1 MTPDPGRQLGDR
13 ALVDRALA
21 GRALSVHAAAEDR
34 PTRIALIAPDGRR
47 WTWSELSTEV
57 SAVEPETV
65 PGSGILT
72 ATSTPTT
79 VVRILASIERALPVV
94 PVDPR
99 LSGPEQ
105 RARIELL
112 ERDRG
117 TGAAGVEVETRSPD
131 DRRPLAVLFT
141 SGSSGTPRAVEL
153 SRAAFVA
160 SAWAS
165 EQRLGWTD
173 DDRWLCVLPLAH
185 VGGLSILIRCLV
197 ARRTIVL
204 LERFD
209 AELVSQVIERERVT
223 IASFVPTM
231 LSRLLALDPAWRAPS
246 SLRAVLLGGAAA
258 PDDLWADALCRGL
271 PLLETWGMTET
282 CSQVATAIPGES
294 PRSPVP
300 LRGWSV
306 RSRDGRLEVKG
317 AALLTRYIGRDEDCN
332 GGAGDGGDRP
342 EPSPLSADGWFSTGD
357 LGTVNPDGSVSIG
370 GRADAMIVTG
380 GENVSPSEV
389 ERVLESVP
397 GVRRA
402 VVVGLPD
409 PEWGE
414 TVAAA
419 VERDQDRARPE
430 EAGADPKA
438 DERVE
443 QELQAAFSQRL
454 ATFRRPRTIIWMER
468 LPETSSGK
476 IDRAEVRRRI
486 LDQGTAGSPLEPQRG
501 A

>member
-1 MTPDPGRQLGDR
+1 MTPDPGRQL
-13 ALVDRALA
+13 VD
-21 GRALSVHAAAEDR
+21 RALSVHAAAEDR
-34 PTRIALIAPDGRR
+34 PTQVALIAQDGRR
-47 WTWSELSTEV
+47 WSWSELSTEV
-57 SAVEPETV
+57 SAVEPEIA

-72 ATSTPTT
+72 GTATPTT
-79 VVRILASIERALPVV
+79 VVRILASIERGLPVA

-99 LSGPEQ
+99 LSGPERQ
-105 RARIELL
+105 ARIDLL
-112 ERDRG
+112 ETVRG
-117 TGAAGVEVETRSPD
+117 VGAVELEVRKPSSN

-153 SRAAFVA
+153 SRGAFVA
-160 SAWAS
+160 SARAS
-165 EQRLGWTD
+165 EQRLGWRE

-185 VGGLSILIRCLV
+185 VGGLSILTRCLV

-209 AELVSQVIERERVT
+209 AEFVSQVIERERVT

-231 LSRLLALDPAWRAPS
+231 LSRLLAREPAWRAPS
-246 SLRAVLLGGAAA
+246 FLRAVLLGGAAA
-258 PDDLWADALCRGL
+258 ADDLWADALSRGI

-300 LRGWSV
+300 LPGWSV

-317 AALLTRYIGRDEDCN
+317 AALLTRCIG
-332 GGAGDGGDRP
+332 GGGGGGDRP
-342 EPSPLSADGWFSTGD
+342 EPSPFSADGWFSTGD
-357 LGTVNPDGSVSIG
+357 LGTVNSDGSVSIG

-380 GENVSPSEV
+380 GENVSPAEV

-409 PEWGE
+409 PTWGE

-419 VERDQDRARPE
+419 VERDADQFRPE
-430 EAGADPKA
+430 DPGADSKA
-438 DERVE
+438 DERTE
-443 QELQAAFSQRL
+443 RELQAAVIQRL

-468 LPETSSGK
+468 LPETSTGK
-476 IDRAEVRRRI
+476 IDRVEVRRRM
-486 LDQGTAGSPLEPQRG
+486 LDEGTAGSPMEPQRG

>member
-1 MTPDPGRQLGDR
+1 MTPDPGRQL
-13 ALVDRALA
+13 VD
-21 GRALSVHAAAEDR
+21 RALSVHAAAEDR
-34 PTRIALIAPDGRR
+34 PTQVALIAQDGRR
-47 WTWSELSTEV
+47 WTWSELSAEV
-57 SAVEPETV
+57 SAVEPEIV

-72 ATSTPTT
+72 ATSSPTT
-79 VVRILASIERALPVV
+79 VMRILASIERGLPVA

-99 LSGPEQ
+99 LSGPERQ
-105 RARIELL
+105 ARIDLL
-112 ERDRG
+112 ETDRG
-117 TGAAGVEVETRSPD
+117 DGVAGMEVETRSRD

-153 SRAAFVA
+153 SRGAFVA
-160 SAWAS
+160 SARAS
-165 EQRLGWTD
+165 EQRLGWRE

-185 VGGLSILIRCLV
+185 VGGLSILTRCLV
-197 ARRTIVL
+197 SRRTIVL

-209 AELVSQVIERERVT
+209 ADLVSRVIERERVT
-223 IASFVPTM
+223 IVSVVPTM
-231 LSRLLALDPAWRAPS
+231 LSRLLAGEPTWRAPS

-258 PDDLWADALCRGL
+258 PDDLWADALSSGV

-294 PRSPVP
+294 PRAPVP
-300 LRGWSV
+300 LLGWSV

-317 AALLTRYIGRDEDCN
+317 AALLTRYIGRDEDGN
-332 GGAGDGGDRP
+332 RGVGGGGGGGDRP

-357 LGTVNPDGSVSIG
+357 LGTVNPDGSVSIE

-380 GENVSPSEV
+380 GENVSPAEV

-419 VERDQDRARPE
+419 VEREADRLRPE
-430 EAGADPKA
+430 DPGAESEA
-438 DERVE
+438 DEQTER
-443 QELQAAFSQRL
+443 ELQASVIQRL
-454 ATFRRPRTIIWMER
+454 TPFRRPRTIIWMER
-468 LPETSSGK
+468 LPETSTGK

-486 LDQGTAGSPLEPQRG
+486 LNEGTGESSLEPQRG

>member
-1 MTPDPGRQLGDR
+1 MTPDPGRQP
-13 ALVDRALA
+13 VD
-21 GRALSVHAAAEDR
+21 RALSVHAAAEDR
-34 PTRIALIAPDGRR
+34 PTQIALIAQDGRR

-57 SAVEPETV
+57 SAVEPEIA

-72 ATSTPTT
+72 ATATPTT
-79 VVRILASIERALPVV
+79 VVRILASIDRGLPVA

-99 LSGPEQ
+99 LSELERQ
-105 RARIELL
+105 SRIDLL
-112 ERDRG
+112 ETDRG
-117 TGAAGVEVETRSPD
+117 VGAAGLNVRKPSPD

-153 SRAAFVA
+153 SRGAVVA
-160 SAWAS
+160 SARAS
-165 EQRLGWTD
+165 EQRLGWRD
-173 DDRWLCVLPLAH
+173 DDRWLCVLPLSH
-185 VGGLSILIRCLV
+185 VGGLSILTRCLV

-209 AELVSQVIERERVT
+209 DELVSQVIEQERVT

-231 LSRLLALDPAWRAPS
+231 LSRLLAREPAWRAPS
-246 SLRAVLLGGAAA
+246 FLRAVLLGGAAA
-258 PDDLWADALCRGL
+258 PDDLWADALSRGL

-317 AALLTRYIGRDEDCN
+317 AALLTRYIGGDEDGN
-332 GGAGDGGDRP
+332 GGGGDDGDRP
-342 EPSPLSADGWFSTGD
+342 EPSPFGADGWFSTGD

-380 GENVSPSEV
+380 GENVSPAEV
-389 ERVLESVP
+389 ERVLESVS

-409 PEWGE
+409 PTWGE

-419 VERDQDRARPE
+419 VEREESRSRPE
-430 EAGADPKA
+430 DPVADSKA
-438 DERVE
+438 DERTE
-443 QELQAAFSQRL
+443 RELQAAVIQRL

-468 LPETSSGK
+468 LPETSTGK
-476 IDRAEVRRRI
+476 IDRAEVRRRM
-486 LDQGTAGSPLEPQRG
+486 LDEGTAGSPLEPQRG

>member
-1 MTPDPGRQLGDR
+1 M
-13 ALVDRALA
+13 
-21 GRALSVHAAAEDR
+21 
-34 PTRIALIAPDGRR
+34 
-47 WTWSELSTEV
+47 
-57 SAVEPETV
+57 
-65 PGSGILT
+65 
-72 ATSTPTT
+72 
-79 VVRILASIERALPVV
+79 RILASIERGLPVA

-99 LSGPEQ
+99 LSGPERQ
-105 RARIELL
+105 ARIDLL
-112 ERDRG
+112 ATDRG
-117 TGAAGVEVETRSPD
+117 VGVAGMEVETRSPD

-153 SRAAFVA
+153 SRGAFVA
-160 SAWAS
+160 SARAS
-165 EQRLGWTD
+165 EQRLGWRD

-185 VGGLSILIRCLV
+185 VGGLSILTRCLV

-223 IASFVPTM
+223 IVSVVPTM
-231 LSRLLALDPAWRAPS
+231 LSRLLAGEPAWRAPS

-258 PDDLWADALCRGL
+258 PDDLWADALSSGV

-282 CSQVATAIPGES
+282 CSQVATAIPGGS
-294 PRSPVP
+294 SRAPVP
-300 LRGWSV
+300 LPGWSV

-317 AALLTRYIGRDEDCN
+317 AALLTRYIGRDEDD
-332 GGAGDGGDRP
+332 GGGDSGDSGDRP

-357 LGTVNPDGSVSIG
+357 LGTVNPDGSVSIE

-380 GENVSPSEV
+380 GENVSPAEV

-419 VERDQDRARPE
+419 VEREADRLRPE
-430 EAGADPKA
+430 DPGTDAEA
-438 DERVE
+438 DEQTER
-443 QELQAAFSQRL
+443 ELQAAVIQRL

-468 LPETSSGK
+468 LPETSTGK
-476 IDRAEVRRRI
+476 IDRAEVRRRM
-486 LDQGTAGSPLEPQRG
+486 LDEGVAGSPLEQQRG